1 MRNAVKVVLGALS
14 LAFRAKQFDAFRL
27 LLVEGERK
35 VNLGGIRGCR
45 WAPRIHLPRHR
56 QWLLTL
62 PLGQVLFLGVD
73 PDESGGQHR
82 DAVLANLIAAMLL
95 SPLFLRFPHRPST
108 RHKGGRTLLKQRHW
122 GHGNRHL

>member
-1 MRNAVKVVLGALS
+1 MKVALGALS
-14 LAFRAKQFDAFRL
+14 LVFRAKRVDAFRPL
-27 LLVEGERK
+27 SVEGERK
-35 VNLGGIRGCR
+35 VNLGGIRGRR

-56 QWLLTL
+56 QWVLTL

-82 DAVLANLIAAMLL
+82 DAVLANLITAMVL

-108 RHKGGRTLLKQRHW
+108 RHKGCGTLLLQRHW